1 MIEQLKAKI
10 RDIPNFPKPGILFRD
25 ITPLLLDGKAFRT
38 AIGLMKGR
46 YQGKGVEIVVGIETR
61 GLIVASA
68 LAYELEVGLALMRKP
83 GKLPYKTH
91 RATYALEYGTDALEV
106 HQDAIV
112 PTQKALIVDD
122 LIATGGT
129 AQAAVE
135 LVKKMGGEVVGL
147 AFLIELT
154 SFKGRERL
162 QGCEVFSLIQF

>member
-10 RDIPNFPKPGILFRD
+10 RAIPDFPKPGILFRD

-38 AIGLMKGR
+38 AIGLIRER

-112 PTQKALIVDD
+112 PGQKVLIVDD

-135 LVKKMGGEVVGL
+135 LVKRLEGEVVGL
-147 AFLIELT
+147 AFLVELT
-154 SFKGRERL
+154 SLRGRERL
-162 QGCEVFSLIQF
+162 QGCEVFSLIRF